1 MNGQELKRILQG
13 MGIRQVD
20 LAQKLGTTQQNL
32 SYIFKAASVK
42 TSRLEEIA
50 AALGKDITMFFEGK
64 RNEAEI
70 TELKALL
77 KAKDQKIAELEED
90 IKERDAT
97 NKRLIG
103 IIKKMQG

>member
-50 AALGKDITMFFEGK
+50 AALGKDITMFFE
-64 RNEAEI
+64 A
-70 TELKALL
+70 
-77 KAKDQKIAELEED
+77 
-90 IKERDAT
+90 AT
-97 NKRLIG
+97 LQAGQQISNKSHNKGG
-103 IIKKMQG
+103 ISAPSNNDYDGSQRKPPPQR